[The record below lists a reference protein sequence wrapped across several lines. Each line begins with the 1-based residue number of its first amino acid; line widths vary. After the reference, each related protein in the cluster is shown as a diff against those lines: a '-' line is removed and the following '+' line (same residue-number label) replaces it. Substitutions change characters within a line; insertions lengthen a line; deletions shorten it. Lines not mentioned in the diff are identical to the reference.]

1 MNIMMKTKDV
11 EDDYT
16 LELFYSHSL
25 ILCNSKREHDKAQ
38 FMFPKI
44 MTFFATWEKNV
55 EGMLPQL

>member
-25 ILCNSKREHDKAQ
+25 ILCNRKREHDKAQ
-38 FMFPKI
+38 FMFPKYKLWY
-44 MTFFATWEKNV
+44 FFAT
-55 EGMLPQL
+55 